1 MYCGLTL
8 LKEVSMSTGS
18 RLLVA
23 CIVLG
28 FLLALAIVGCATFG
42 PKRAPLATVPDTLD
56 AESRAEALEEMVKTY
71 PEDAELFFTLG
82 NIYYDQAIPDLSRQ
96 NYEKAISLDRK
107 MEKARV
113 NLAMVIAESGEPD
126 SAKTILE
133 DVIRRDPRNVKAI
146 VDLGVIHYDTKDI
159 DKAVKY
165 YSRALALD
173 PKNLEAHYNLGM
185 AFAESGLLLE
195 AIREFRAVTDVQPEG
210 DLAQRAR
217 LALERAEGTF
227 QR

>member
-1 MYCGLTL
+1 
-8 LKEVSMSTGS
+8 MSTGS

-28 FLLALAIVGCATFG
+28 FLLALAIVGCATLG

-56 AESRAEALEEMVKTY
+56 AESRTEALEQMAITY

-82 NIYYDQAIPDLSRQ
+82 NVYYDQAVPDLAKQ
-96 NYEKAISLDRK
+96 NYEKAIALDRK
-107 MEKARV
+107 MDKARV

-126 SAKTILE
+126 SAKIILE
-133 DVIRRDPRNVKAI
+133 DVIRRDPKNVKALI
-146 VDLGVIHYDTKDI
+146 DLGVIHYGTKDV
-159 DKAVKY
+159 DTAVKY

-173 PKNLEAHYNLGM
+173 AKSAEAHYNLGM

-195 AIREFRAVTDVQPEG
+195 AIREFRAAIDIEAEG
-210 DLAQRAR
+210 DTAQRAR
-217 LALERAEGTF
+217 LALERAESTL
-227 QR
+227 QK